1 MPFWGGLNTCNLAQS
16 GRFSKGTLS
25 LTDQWDHRIG
35 LCSQI
40 WDLRAL
46 CGSAH
51 MGPAGAAK
59 PLMLF
64 LELMRPLGCMLDP
77 WPDTANY
84 CGEFGPKLLTFGIIV
99 TM

>member
-1 MPFWGGLNTCNLAQS
+1 
-16 GRFSKGTLS
+16 
-25 LTDQWDHRIG
+25 
-35 LCSQI
+35 
-40 WDLRAL
+40 
-46 CGSAH
+46 

-84 CGEFGPKLLTFGIIV
+84 CGEFGPKLLTFGITV